1 MSLAYNRLMNHVRY
15 MVARTIHGE
24 KLKMNLNDYMSVK
37 FLRLFM
43 HLRESAMRWRS
54 VWDYRCRILRSVIW
68 QCIWSECWTVRQN
81 KNVYQKNKDIKRR
94 GEIKMKTFEYTIKDE
109 LGIHARPAG
118 LLVKEAKKY
127 ESECTITK
135 DGKTKKLTQLMML
148 MSLGVKQGET
158 VTVTAERC

>member
-1 MSLAYNRLMNHVRY
+1 M
-15 MVARTIHGE
+15 
-24 KLKMNLNDYMSVK
+24 
-37 FLRLFM
+37 LF
-43 HLRESAMRWRS
+43 RS
-54 VWDYRCRILRSVIW
+54 
-68 QCIWSECWTVRQN
+68 
-81 KNVYQKNKDIKRR
+81 
-94 GEIKMKTFEYTIKDE
+94 KDE

-158 VTVTAERC
+158 VTVTAEGADEDAAIAGLKEFFEANL